1 MTLITTSNMLPEPW
15 PGLLMQWPNGEK
27 LVPYTDNT
35 LEPSC
40 FSPIAPAKRSRYLL
54 RSINGFATES
64 GFTDHPEEAIQ
75 LVDHESAARRI
86 IASGRADLL
95 PHLVHFEKHGETWQS
110 IST

>member
-54 RSINGFATES
+54 RSTNGFATES
-64 GFTDHPEEAIQ
+64 GFTDYPEEAIQ
-75 LVDHESAARRI
+75 LVDRKTAFHRI
-86 IASGRADLL
+86 EASGRTDLL

>member
-1 MTLITTSNMLPEPW
+1 MLPEPW
-15 PGLLMQWPNGEK
+15 PGLLMQWPNGET
-27 LVPYTDNT
+27 LVPYSDNS
-35 LEPSC
+35 LQPSC
-40 FSPIAPAKRSRYLL
+40 YSPIASAKRSRYLL
-54 RSINGFATES
+54 RSTNGFATES
-64 GFTDHPEEAIQ
+64 GFTDYPEEAIQ